1 MLEDA
6 FESSSGDWETSVP
19 LVPHLVSGIPP
30 SGIIENSPRRQFRA
44 IFFRTSLGV
53 LGAHS
58 NVWFSRM
65 RKDKDGMGGDG
76 NDGHG
81 HTSGFACVCGSPL
94 LSSGRGKR
102 WTRTEDL
109 LAAKLRMCAHA
120 HTSPTTPSL
129 HPTDRPIVLKRA
141 PLPLLCDPS
150 SCTPP
155 RNYGKGSRQC
165 RVCAHQA
172 GLIRGLDMCRQC
184 FREKSKAM
192 GFVKVR

>member
-58 NVWFSRM
+58 NVWFSR
-65 RKDKDGMGGDG
+65 
-76 NDGHG
+76 
-81 HTSGFACVCGSPL
+81 
-94 LSSGRGKR
+94 
-102 WTRTEDL
+102 
-109 LAAKLRMCAHA
+109 
-120 HTSPTTPSL
+120 
-129 HPTDRPIVLKRA
+129 
-141 PLPLLCDPS
+141 
-150 SCTPP
+150 P